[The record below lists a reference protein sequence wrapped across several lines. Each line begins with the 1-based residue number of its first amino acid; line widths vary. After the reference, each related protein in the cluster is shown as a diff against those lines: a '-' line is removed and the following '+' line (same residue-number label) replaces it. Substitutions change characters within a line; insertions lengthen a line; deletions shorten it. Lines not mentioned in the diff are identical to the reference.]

1 MWMSQAIAFHWKQ
14 EKTQTTNNRKNTIPQ
29 LEIEEAY

>member
-14 EKTQTTNNRKNTIPQ
+14 EKTKTTNNRKNTIPQ
-29 LEIEEAY
+29 LKIEEAY